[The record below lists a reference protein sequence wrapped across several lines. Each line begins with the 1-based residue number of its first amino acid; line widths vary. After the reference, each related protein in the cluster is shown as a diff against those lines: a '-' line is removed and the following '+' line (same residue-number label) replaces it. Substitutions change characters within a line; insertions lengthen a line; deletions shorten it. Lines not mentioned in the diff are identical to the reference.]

1 MKEYLKP
8 NFVVTY
14 LDNYDVITMSDFY
27 IDDPEWFN

>member
-8 NFVVTY
+8 KFELIYLGVV
-14 LDNYDVITMSDFY
+14 DVITMSDFY